1 MNRRV
6 LLLGGL
12 VALAAIPTIAA
23 FWLAASDRDD
33 RPIVLAPSSLAPV
46 QREIDAGLADA
57 GIGPVA
63 WSFAGSQSLVAQL
76 VDGSPAVGLI
86 TADENTFEAARSAG
100 VAWDDDHTIAEN
112 VLVLAVADGNPGDV
126 RGLADLANPDLL
138 IGLCAPEVPCGRL
151 AVEATTAL
159 GVVASVDTEEA
170 SARALTTKLTTGE
183 IDAGLIYRTD
193 ALSAGLE
200 TVAVDG
206 LDRFPTTYVGSGTGT
221 GEDVVAFLAGPGR
234 SILLDAGFG
243 P

>member
-23 FWLAASDRDD
+23 FWLAAADGED
-33 RPIVLAPSSLAPV
+33 RPVVLAPSSLAPV

-112 VLVLAVADGNPGDV
+112 VLVLAV
-126 RGLADLANPDLL
+126 
-138 IGLCAPEVPCGRL
+138 
-151 AVEATTAL
+151 EATTAL

-193 ALSAGLE
+193 ALAAGLE